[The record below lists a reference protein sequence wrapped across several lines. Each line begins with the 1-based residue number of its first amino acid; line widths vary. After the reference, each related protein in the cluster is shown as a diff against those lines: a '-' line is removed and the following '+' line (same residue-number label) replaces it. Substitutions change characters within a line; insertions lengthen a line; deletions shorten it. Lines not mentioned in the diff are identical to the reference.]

1 MKSIKNWAEVDRPR
15 EKMVRKGAPVLTDA
29 ELLAILIGSG
39 TRSQSAV
46 ELAREILTFVQNDLS
61 TLSKLSIPQLMN
73 FKGIGQAKAVSIA
86 AALELSRRREGRSHV
101 KRKRINS
108 SNDCYSYIRPVFMDL
123 MHEEFHVVYL
133 NRANEIIDAFQLS
146 KGGLSGTVAD
156 GKLIFHRALELKS
169 SALILAHNHPSGQ
182 LKPSQADIRLTKSL
196 VDFGKM
202 IDLQVLDHLILTD
215 NNYFSFADEGLI
227 G

>member
-1 MKSIKNWAEVDRPR
+1 MDRPR
-15 EKMVRKGAPVLTDA
+15 EKMVSKGAPVLTEA

-46 ELAREILTFVQNDLS
+46 ELAREILSTVNYDLS
-61 TLSKLSIPQLMN
+61 TLSKLSIPQLMKFN
-73 FKGIGQAKAVSIA
+73 GIGQAKAVSIA
-86 AALELSRRREGRSHV
+86 AAMELSRRREGSGSQ
-101 KRKRINS
+101 KRKRITS
-108 SNDCYSYIRPVFMDL
+108 SKDCYSYIRPAFMDL